1 MAIGGGGLLLLGID
15 IIDIERMAK
24 AAQRTPH
31 LLERVFTSRE
41 LQDCLGKKNPYPSLA
56 ARFAAKEALRKLDPC
71 FIRGIRFQEVEVV
84 KSPEGRPELV
94 LHGQAREKAR
104 EARIEG
110 FSLSLS
116 HSKEQAIAALIAEK
130 G

>member
-1 MAIGGGGLLLLGID
+1 M
-15 IIDIERMAK
+15 
-24 AAQRTPH
+24 PP
-31 LLERVFTSRE
+31 
-41 LQDCLGKKNPYPSLA
+41 KK
-56 ARFAAKEALRKLDPC
+56 PC
-71 FIRGIRFQEVEVV
+71 ANWIPVLSGIRFQEVEVV
-84 KSPEGRPELV
+84 RSPEGRPELV